1 MTAQLIWLASYPKSG
16 NTWVRA
22 FLANYLRGTPTP
34 ADINTLGVGPI
45 ASDRRLFDELVGI
58 EASELSGAEVEALR
72 PQVYRQYARELR
84 RTVFVK
90 VHDAYN
96 VVDGTATFPPDAGDR
111 AIYVVR
117 NPLDVAVSLAHHLGT
132 TYDDAV
138 DRMCRGFSFS
148 PGGDRLDEQL
158 PQALRSW
165 SDHVAS
171 WVDASALH
179 VQVLRYEDLAADAAA
194 RFGMVLEFAGLP
206 IDHDQLQRSVAF
218 SSFDE
223 LRSQEQARGFR
234 ERPPKSQAFFRVG
247 RAGAWREALAESQ
260 VARIVDC
267 HAATMSR
274 LGYLDIAGKLSDPP

>member
-1 MTAQLIWLASYPKSG
+1 MTGQLIWLASYPKSG

-22 FLANYLRGTPTP
+22 LLANYLRDSQTP
-34 ADINTLGVGPI
+34 ADINTLGAGPI
-45 ASDRRLFDELVGI
+45 ASDRRLFDEMVGI
-58 EASELSGAEVEALR
+58 EASELPDAEVAALR
-72 PQVYRQYARELR
+72 PEVYRRFARELT

-90 VHDAYN
+90 VHDAFN
-96 VVDGTATFPPDAGDR
+96 VIGGEATFPPDAGDR

-158 PQALRSW
+158 PQVLRSW

-171 WVDASALH
+171 WVDASAMQ
-179 VQVLRYEDLAADAAA
+179 VQVLRYEDLAADAAT

-206 IDHDQLQRSVAF
+206 IDPHRLRRSLSF
-218 SSFDE
+218 STFDE

-234 ERPPKSQAFFRVG
+234 ERPRGVPAFFRTG
-247 RAGAWREALAESQ
+247 RAGAWREALDESQ

-267 HAATMSR
+267 HTATMSR
-274 LGYLDIAGKLSDPP
+274 LGYLDLAGKPSDPP